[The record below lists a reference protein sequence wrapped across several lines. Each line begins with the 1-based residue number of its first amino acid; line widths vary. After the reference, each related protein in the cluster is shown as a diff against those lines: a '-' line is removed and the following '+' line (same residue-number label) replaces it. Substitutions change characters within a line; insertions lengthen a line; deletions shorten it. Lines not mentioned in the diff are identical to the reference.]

1 MEIVFKRRL
10 TNEILT
16 TYLPSLLLLVITYAT
31 TFFKPFYFEAALTV
45 NLTVM
50 LVLTTLFI
58 RYVISVY
65 NSNKRFLSVMAK
77 LPPAS
82 YVRLVD
88 IWLICG
94 QLIPFIEVILLTLM
108 ELYNEKDD
116 EINHHG
122 FVRKVD
128 SNSQVCL

>member
-1 MEIVFKRRL
+1 ME
-10 TNEILT
+10 
-16 TYLPSLLLLVITYAT
+16 
-31 TFFKPFYFEAALTV
+31 
-45 NLTVM
+45 
-50 LVLTTLFI
+50 
-58 RYVISVY
+58 
-65 NSNKRFLSVMAK
+65 K

-108 ELYNEKDD
+108 ELFNEED

-122 FVRKVD
+122 FSRRLIA
-128 SNSQVCL
+128 NSPVSFYVSI